1 MKRLATLARLLAFSF
16 AAGCVRDT
24 GVPTSTTFYVYATFA
39 NPNVTVKVNG
49 QPLGSLTRQ
58 YTGGDDC
65 PSLSHVVT
73 DGTMLHFTVQLGQTY
88 EVAWTYS
95 SGQNDAD
102 DLAVTS
108 DVVSSPCVFEAITA
122 PSTAAPA
129 RRQSP

>member
-1 MKRLATLARLLAFSF
+1 VKRFATFLLPAAVAF
-16 AAGCVRDT
+16 ATGCVRDT
-24 GVPTSTTFYVYATFA
+24 GVPTSTALYVYATFA

-49 QPLGSLTRQ
+49 QPLGSLSRQ

-88 EVAWTYS
+88 EIAWNYGN
-95 SGQNDAD
+95 GQSDAD

-108 DVVSSPCVFEAITA
+108 DVVASPCIFEAIVA
-122 PSTAAPA
+122 PSTPATA
-129 RRQSP
+129 RR